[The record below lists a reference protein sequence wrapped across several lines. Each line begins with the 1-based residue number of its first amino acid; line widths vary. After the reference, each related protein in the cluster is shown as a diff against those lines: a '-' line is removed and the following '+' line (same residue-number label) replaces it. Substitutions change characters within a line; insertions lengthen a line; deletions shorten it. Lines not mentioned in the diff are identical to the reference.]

1 MTRQPWEPIGPQN
14 YEKELERRCPNAFK
28 LPIITEHNNVS
39 TTKPSKCSVCESES
53 CEGTHELAASK
64 HQWVLT
70 SEYCNLKI
78 HKADAEIIILKAFAE
93 FGTTDHQMSGEFR
106 PWLSVEAQKRLYWIL
121 KNFIDKATKDN
132 EDR

>member
-1 MTRQPWEPIGPQN
+1 MTRQPWEPIGPKN

-28 LPIITEHNNVS
+28 LPIITEPNNTS
-39 TTKPSKCSVCESES
+39 AIESSKCPTCGSET
-53 CEGTHELAASK
+53 CEGTHELDASK

-93 FGTTDHQMSGEFR
+93 FGTTDHQMNGSFR
-106 PWLSVEAQKRLYWIL
+106 PLLSIDAQEGNIRFMVISYHQ
-121 KNFIDKATKDN
+121 
-132 EDR
+132 